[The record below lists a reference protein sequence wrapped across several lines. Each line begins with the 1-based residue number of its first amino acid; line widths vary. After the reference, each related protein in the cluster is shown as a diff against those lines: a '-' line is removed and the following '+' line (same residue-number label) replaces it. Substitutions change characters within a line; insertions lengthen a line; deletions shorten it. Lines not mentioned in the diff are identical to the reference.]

1 MEYVIFV
8 ALVILAVAMVYIGEG
23 DLVVCGSAVILIVA
37 STIFFVAQ
45 IEDKHIINNTIKA
58 IDSELLSRHKAR
70 KIVPNDLCVSVR
82 AHYIR
87 QFKSIKALK
96 GTDCASGL
104 LVVTKLNVEK

>member
-8 ALVILAVAMVYIGEG
+8 ASVILAVTMVYIGEW

-37 STIFFVAQ
+37 STIFFL
-45 IEDKHIINNTIKA
+45 ITHDKHIINNTIKA